1 MAIWEELL
9 EVRPIGV
16 SDNFFLLGGHS
27 LLAFRVVSAIQARFG
42 SAPSLAA
49 LLRNPTIEAL
59 AALWD
64 TRAERPAPQI
74 GLAPPADG
82 EAPFEGLSGT
92 ERRIWFLEKL
102 SPQARSYQIPH
113 VFEVASA
120 LCAPALRES
129 VRVLALRHQILR
141 TTYPEVDG
149 TPRREVSDDVW
160 IPIRVEDVSSLPEAE
175 RDAALR
181 ALLAAEVKARFDLER
196 GPLTRVLA
204 VTTAA
209 DRHVVVVHQHH
220 IITDEWSW
228 GLLLAELS
236 SLYEASCRGETAALP
251 PLAYQY
257 SDYARAERSAL
268 AGDGLAASRAYWKE
282 ALSDVPRLDLSIVS
296 PASGAVPGPEGQVSL
311 RLSPEASRQ
320 MQALA
325 HESAA
330 TPFMAWYAALAAVLS
345 RYSGQQDFGLG
356 AVVANRQIAGTEAM
370 LGFFTNTVVLR
381 TDLSG
386 DPTFAELLARARR
399 TALDAY
405 EHQALPFD
413 VVVQE
418 L

>member
-1 MAIWEELL
+1 M
-9 EVRPIGV
+9 
-16 SDNFFLLGGHS
+16 
-27 LLAFRVVSAIQARFG
+27 
-42 SAPSLAA
+42 
-49 LLRNPTIEAL
+49 
-59 AALWD
+59 
-64 TRAERPAPQI
+64 
-74 GLAPPADG
+74 
-82 EAPFEGLSGT
+82 
-92 ERRIWFLEKL
+92 
-102 SPQARSYQIPH
+102 
-113 VFEVASA
+113 ASA

-129 VRVLALRHQILR
+129 VRVLALRHPILR

-149 TPRREVSDDVW
+149 TPRREVSDDVR

-181 ALLAAEVKARFDLER
+181 AMLAAEVEARFDLER

-268 AGDGLAASRAYWKE
+268 AGDGLAASRAYWRA
-282 ALSDVPRLDLSIVS
+282 ALSDVPRLDLSIVA
-296 PASGAVPGPEGQVSL
+296 PASAAVSGPEGQASL
-311 RLSPEASRQ
+311 RLSPEVSRQ
-320 MQALA
+320 LQALA

-345 RYSGQQDFGLG
+345 RYSGQRDFGLG
-356 AVVANRQIAGTEAM
+356 AVVANRQIAGTEGM

-418 L
+418 QGLSRQAGENPLFDVTFFEVTPPTTGAAAGWSPRLDAVPQGLATAKNALAVSVQHAAEGTLVEVLYDTTRVSRTAAERLCGHLRALVSDAAAHPEDGSPSSSC